1 LSTQIEHL
9 DNHSARLT
17 VDVTADRV
25 DKAMHRAASRI
36 AKQVNIPGFRKGK
49 APYNVV
55 LQRFGAA
62 AVMEEAIEELGNEVY
77 REALEEAKI
86 EPYAPGSL
94 ENVETEPSMKLVFVV
109 PKQPE
114 VDLGNYRD
122 IRQPLEIPEVE
133 DETVTETMK
142 AMQDREALVETV
154 DRPAQMG
161 DQVKLHVKGD
171 QVHPADERDHDHA
184 HEHDHEHDHEHE
196 GEAET
201 KAEGET
207 ESPKAEGETEAK
219 AEDATPETFTT
230 PYVDNDITA
239 ILTED
244 EEKDD
249 VLPGFSAHIVGM
261 KVGDKQSFSLAY
273 PADYKIEGLSRHGFN
288 LEVEIQE
295 VQSRTLPELN
305 DDFAKRVTN
314 NEVDNLLD
322 LRIRVRKDLQEARTR
337 DAESKFADE
346 VLDKVIEQATVKYP
360 EDMVT
365 EYTDDIL
372 QSLDRNLRER
382 GLSLEHYKRIE
393 NKTDED
399 LRKDYR
405 EAAVKRLTRALAL
418 GELINREKL
427 TVSDADV
434 DEQIDKMSEQF
445 GEQAATFRQML
456 NRAENKRSIAMDLIT
471 NRAFRRLIDIAQGK
485 NPPIE
490 EPSEEPAQES
500 AATST
505 EASATESGV
514 TEASAEASPAAVEA
528 NQPAGSESTEAAA
541 PAQSESAPAEGASA
555 AAAEAPAEP
564 PTA

>member
-1 LSTQIEHL
+1 MSTQIEHL

-25 DKAMHRAASRI
+25 DKAMHRAAARI
-36 AKQVNIPGFRKGK
+36 AKQVNSPGFRKGK

-77 REALEEAKI
+77 REALEEAQI

-94 ENVETEPSMKLVFVV
+94 ENVETEPQMKLVFVV

-133 DETVTETMK
+133 DEIVTETMK

-171 QVHPADERDHDHA
+171 QVHPADERDHDH
-184 HEHDHEHDHEHE
+184 DHEHE
-196 GEAET
+196 HEGET
-201 KAEGET
+201 KAEGEA

-239 ILTED
+239 VLTDD

-249 VLPGFSAHIVGM
+249 VLPGFSTHIVGM
-261 KVGDKQSFSLAY
+261 KAGDKKSFSLAY
-273 PADYKIEGLSRHGFN
+273 PADYKIEGLGRHGFN
-288 LEVEIQE
+288 LEVEVQE

-322 LRIRVRKDLQEARTR
+322 LRIRVRKDLQDARTR

-346 VLDKVIEQATVKYP
+346 VLDKVIEQANVKYP
-360 EDMVT
+360 EDMVN
-365 EYTDDIL
+365 EYIDDIL

-393 NKTDED
+393 NKSDED

-405 EAAVKRLTRALAL
+405 EAAIKRLTRALAL

-471 NRAFRRLIDIAQGK
+471 NHAFRRLIDIAQGK

-490 EPSEEPAQES
+490 ESSPEPTPE
-500 AATST
+500 AAAAST
-505 EASATESGV
+505 EAST
-514 TEASAEASPAAVEA
+514 TEASIEVGAAASPVTAEAD
-528 NQPAGSESTEAAA
+528 QLAGSEPSESTEVAA
-541 PAQSESAPAEGASA
+541 PAQSESAAEPAANESA
-555 AAAEAPAEP
+555 ASAEAPTEP